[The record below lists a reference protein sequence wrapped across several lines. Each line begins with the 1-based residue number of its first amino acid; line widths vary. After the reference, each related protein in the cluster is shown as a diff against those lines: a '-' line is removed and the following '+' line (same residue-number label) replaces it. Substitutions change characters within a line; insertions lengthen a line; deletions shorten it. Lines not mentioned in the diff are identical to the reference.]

1 MAYRLPSS
9 SNTFSISFE
18 STYMVISA
26 TRDPKKFKLAK
37 YIQYVPTKTRV
48 FRYLK
53 LDLDEPAR
61 VVQSSDYSWA
71 PGGEA
76 PTVPNVGAFQFV
88 DTATTKYAYPW
99 TLPQESVDQ
108 AEWDIE
114 NSQMGI
120 IQQKA
125 MTNRTMLVATLA
137 QTAANWPS
145 TNTADNNTLNG
156 GRGPWETASS
166 DPSSA
171 YYLAIKRSLQTAAT
185 NVVLQT
191 NAVMKWADLNA
202 VIAPTLANAGGA
214 SSEIY
219 DYVKGSPDA
228 KARQRGDGDEIM
240 EYGMPPEYA
249 GIRIVVEDAVKVTSR
264 PNASSGL
271 GTGGTRT
278 WVWGGTSCVL
288 LARQGGITA
297 QFGGPSLSTVQLY
310 AYREMEVKTKTDV
323 DNERAQ
329 GRITD
334 DFVTV
339 LPFGQSGE
347 LITNCT

>member
-1 MAYRLPSS
+1 MAYRLPSAT
-9 SNTFSISFE
+9 NVFSISFE
-18 STYMVISA
+18 STYMVVSA

-37 YIQYVPTKTRV
+37 YIQLVPTKTRV

-61 VVQSSDYSWA
+61 VVTSQDFAWA
-71 PGGEA
+71 PGQNA
-76 PTVPNVGAFQFV
+76 PDVPNVGAFQFV
-88 DTATTKYAYPW
+88 DTGTTKYAYPW

-120 IQQKA
+120 VQQKA
-125 MTNRTMLVATLA
+125 MTNRTILVATLA
-137 QTAANWPS
+137 QTAANWPP
-145 TNTADNNTLNG
+145 TNTGDNNTLNG

-166 DPSSA
+166 DPASA
-171 YYLAIKRSLQTAAT
+171 YYLAIKKGLQAAAT
-185 NVVLQT
+185 AVVLQT
-191 NAVMKWADLNA
+191 NAVMKWNDLNL
-202 VIAPTLANAGGA
+202 VISPTLANGGGS

-219 DYVKGSPDA
+219 DYVKGTPDSF
-228 KARQRGDGDEIM
+228 ARQKGEDAQIG
-240 EYGMPPEYA
+240 EYGMPPMYA
-249 GIRIVVEDAVKVTSR
+249 GLNIIVEDAVKVTSR

-278 WVWGGTSCVL
+278 WVWGGSSAVL

-297 QFGGPSLSTVQLY
+297 QFGGPSFSTIQLY
-310 AYREMEVKTKTDV
+310 AYREMEVKTKSDV
-323 DNERAQ
+323 DNERVQ

-334 DFVTV
+334 DFATV
-339 LPFGQSGE
+339 LAFGQSGY

>member
-1 MAYRLPSS
+1 MAYRLPSAT
-9 SNTFSISFE
+9 NVFSISFE
-18 STYMVISA
+18 STYMIVSA

-37 YIQYVPTKTRV
+37 YVQYVPTKTRV

-76 PTVPNVGAFQFV
+76 PAVPNIGAFQFV
-88 DTATTKYAYPW
+88 DTGTTKYAYPW
-99 TLPQESVDQ
+99 TLPQEAVDQ

-120 IQQKA
+120 VQSKA
-125 MTNRTMLVATLA
+125 MTNRTMLVSTLA
-137 QTAANWPS
+137 QTAGNWPS

-166 DPSSA
+166 DPASA
-171 YYLAIKRSLQTAAT
+171 YYLAIKKGLQAAAT
-185 NVVLQT
+185 AVVLQT
-191 NAVMKWADLNA
+191 NAVMKWNDLNL
-202 VIAPTLANAGGA
+202 VINPILANAGGA
-214 SSEIY
+214 SAEIY
-219 DYVKGSPDA
+219 DYVKGTPDSF
-228 KARQRGDGDEIM
+228 ARQKGEESQIA

-249 GIRIVVEDAVKVTSR
+249 GLKVVVEDAVKVTSR

-278 WVWGGTSCVL
+278 WVWGTTSAVL

-297 QFGGPSLSTVQLY
+297 QFGGPALSTIQLY
-310 AYREMEVKTKTDV
+310 AYREMEVKTKNDV
-323 DNERAQ
+323 DNERVQ

-334 DFVTV
+334 DIATV
-339 LPFGQSGE
+339 LPFGQSGF
-347 LITNCT
+347 LITNCA